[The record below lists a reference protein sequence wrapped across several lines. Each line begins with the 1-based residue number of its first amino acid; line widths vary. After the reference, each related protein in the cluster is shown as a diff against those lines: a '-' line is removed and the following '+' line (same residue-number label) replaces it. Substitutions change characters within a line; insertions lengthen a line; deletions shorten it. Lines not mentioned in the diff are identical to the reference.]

1 MDHDNEK
8 GSRLHR
14 FACVV
19 VGKKHISQMVV
30 FHGDEYHGTIR
41 KKINQ
46 KNKSKFFI
54 GQFWETSTFDGTHV
68 PKQLVINY
76 KSETN
81 LAFFWNLSLEAL

>member
-1 MDHDNEK
+1 MKKAAGCIDLLVWWLEK
-8 GSRLHR
+8 NI
-14 FACVV
+14 FP
-19 VGKKHISQMVV
+19 KWWFFMVMNTMV
-30 FHGDEYHGTIR
+30 QSVKYH
-41 KKINQ
+41 Q

-81 LAFFWNLSLEAL
+81 LAFFWNLSLETL